1 MHLTALE
8 LIDFR
13 SYARAMI
20 SFEPG
25 VNLIVGAN
33 GQGKTNLLEAI
44 GLLSVGRS
52 IRGANDA
59 DMVKWDAETALIDG
73 QIAENGG
80 TQLTM
85 RLRPGQAKDVS
96 IDGAPLATLSELVGM
111 LRTVH
116 MTPDTIDQGF
126 RSPSGRRRMLDML
139 ISQVDRAYLDALKRH
154 RQVVTNVNAL
164 CKRIGDDPSSAREA
178 EIEVWERQ
186 LAEVAVEIGRR
197 RAATVEALNTAAQTR
212 YAALFDDA
220 QLELRLRPSLPFETE
235 SDGERVSDADRV
247 DTAARVLA
255 AGRDRAV
262 RSGFVT
268 RGAHRD
274 RLEVLING
282 RDIESHA
289 SQGQIKGAYYAW
301 KLAEGDVIAS
311 ETGHE
316 PVWLVDD
323 PFSEMDRERAL
334 SLLDAFRERG
344 QVLLTTARDE
354 DLGLD
359 RFGFATWRV
368 HNGTLEPVT

>member
-13 SYARAMI
+13 SYVRAMI

-59 DMVKWDAETALIDG
+59 DMVKWNAETALIDG

-80 TQLTM
+80 TRLTM

-154 RQVVTNVNAL
+154 RQIVTNVNAL
-164 CKRIGDDPSSAREA
+164 CKWIGDAPSSAREA

-197 RAATVEALNTAAQTR
+197 RAATVDALNTAAQTR

-220 QLELRLRPSLPFETE
+220 QLELRLRSSLPFETE

-274 RLEVLING
+274 KLEVLING

-359 RFGFATWRV
+359 RFGFAIWRV

>member
-13 SYARAMI
+13 SYARAMV

-85 RLRPGQAKDVS
+85 RLRPGQAKEVS

-111 LRTVH
+111 VRTVH

-154 RQVVTNVNAL
+154 RQIVANVNAL
-164 CKRIGDDPSSAREA
+164 CKRISDDPSSAREA
-178 EIEVWERQ
+178 EIEIWERQ

-197 RAATVEALNTAAQTR
+197 RLTTVEALNTAAQTR
-212 YAALFDDA
+212 YAMLFDDA
-220 QLELRLRPSLPFETE
+220 QLELRLRPSLVVETE
-235 SDGERVSDADRV
+235 GDGERVSDADRV
-247 DTAARVLA
+247 DSAARVLA
-255 AGRDRAV
+255 TGRDRAV

-274 RLEVLING
+274 RLEVLVNG

-334 SLLDAFRERG
+334 SLLDAFCERG

-359 RFGFATWRV
+359 SFGFATWRV
-368 HNGTLEPVT
+368 RNGTLESVV

>member
-73 QIAENGG
+73 RIAENGG
-80 TQLTM
+80 AKLTM
-85 RLRPGQAKDVS
+85 RLRPGQAKEVS

-154 RQVVTNVNAL
+154 RQVVANVNAL
-164 CKRIGDDPSSAREA
+164 CKRIGDDPSSAREV

-197 RAATVEALNTAAQTR
+197 RAAIVAALNTAAQTR

-220 QLELRLRPSLPFETE
+220 QLELRLRPSLPVETE
-235 SDGERVSDADRV
+235 GDGERVSDADRV
-247 DTAARVLA
+247 DSAARVLA
-255 AGRDRAV
+255 TGRDRAV

-274 RLEVLING
+274 RLEVLVNG

-359 RFGFATWRV
+359 SFGFATWRV
-368 HNGTLEPVT
+368 RNGTLESVV

>member
-8 LIDFR
+8 LTDFR
-13 SYARAMI
+13 SYVHAMV

-73 QIAENGG
+73 KVAENGG

-85 RLRPGQAKDVS
+85 RLRPGQAKEVS

-126 RSPSGRRRMLDML
+126 RSPSGRRRMVDML

-154 RQVVTNVNAL
+154 RQVVANLNAL
-164 CKRIGDDPSSAREA
+164 CKRISDDPSRAGEV

-197 RAATVEALNTAAQTR
+197 RVATVEMLSAAAQTR

-220 QLELRLRPSLPFETE
+220 RLEFNLRTSLPFETQG
-235 SDGERVSDADRV
+235 DAGQVSDADRV

-255 AGRDRAV
+255 AGRERAV

-274 RLEVLING
+274 RLDVLVNG

-316 PVWLVDD
+316 PMWLVDD
-323 PFSEMDRERAL
+323 PFSEMDRARAL

-368 HNGTLEPVT
+368 HDGTLEPVA

>member
-73 QIAENGG
+73 RIAENGG
-80 TQLTM
+80 AKLTM
-85 RLRPGQAKDVS
+85 RLRPGQAKEVS
-96 IDGAPLATLSELVGM
+96 IDSAPLATLSELVGM

-154 RQVVTNVNAL
+154 RQVVANVNAL
-164 CKRIGDDPSSAREA
+164 CKRIGDDPSSAREV

-197 RAATVEALNTAAQTR
+197 RAAIVAALNTAAQTR

-220 QLELRLRPSLPFETE
+220 QLELRLRPSLPVETE
-235 SDGERVSDADRV
+235 GDGERVSDADRV
-247 DTAARVLA
+247 DSAARVLA
-255 AGRDRAV
+255 TGRDRAV

-274 RLEVLING
+274 RLEVLVNG

-354 DLGLD
+354 DLGLG

-368 HNGTLEPVT
+368 HNGTLEPVA